1 MHTYVVL
8 RDLSNA
14 SVAGP
19 FETGLATVEEV
30 VTEPRVDVE
39 RLDKADVQDVARDPQ
54 VRSIA
59 EVMPTRLVEPVAS
72 SEAAAAAAAA
82 WGIGAVGADTSART
96 GADVVVAVL
105 DTGID
110 ADHPAFAGVTL
121 TQIDF
126 TGSGLGDRNGHGTH
140 CAGTIFG
147 RDVDGT
153 RIGVARGVDRALIGK
168 VLADDGRGNSAW
180 MFDGLQ
186 WAVNQ
191 GAHVVSI
198 SIELDFPNFVRRV
211 VDEEGWPVDLAT
223 SRALEA
229 YRATLHMFEALM
241 AMIRS
246 REAFGAGTM
255 VVAAAGNGSRRN
267 VDPDHEIGVALPAAA
282 DGVVSVAA
290 VGQSPQG
297 LQVAA
302 FSNTFAQIS
311 APGVGIVSAATG
323 GGLRTLDGTSMACPH
338 VAGLVALWREEVLAS
353 PLPANT
359 ATVTAKLLAS
369 AGTDG
374 FAAGIDVADRGVG
387 LAVAP

>member
-1 MHTYVVL
+1 MQTYVVL

-72 SEAAAAAAAA
+72 SEAAAA

-96 GADVVVAVL
+96 GAGVVVAVL

-110 ADHPAFAGVTL
+110 AGHPAFAGVTL
-121 TQIDF
+121 TEIDF

-323 GGLRTLDGTSMACPH
+323 GGLRSLDGTSMACPH

-369 AGTDG
+369 AATDG

>member
-72 SEAAAAAAAA
+72 SEAAAAAA

-96 GADVVVAVL
+96 GAGVVVAVL

-323 GGLRTLDGTSMACPH
+323 GGLRSLDGTSMACPH
-338 VAGLVALWREEVLAS
+338 VAGLVALWREEVLVS

-359 ATVTAKLLAS
+359 ATVTAKLLAT
-369 AGTDG
+369 AATDG

>member
-72 SEAAAAAAAA
+72 SEAAATAA

-96 GADVVVAVL
+96 GAGVVVAVL

-323 GGLRTLDGTSMACPH
+323 GGLRSLDGTSMACPH

-359 ATVTAKLLAS
+359 ATVTAKLLAT
-369 AGTDG
+369 AATDG

>member
-59 EVMPTRLVEPVAS
+59 AVMPTRRVEPVAS
-72 SEAAAAAAAA
+72 PEAAAAAA

-323 GGLRTLDGTSMACPH
+323 GGLRSLDGTSMACPH

>member
-323 GGLRTLDGTSMACPH
+323 GGLRSLDGTSMACPH

-369 AGTDG
+369 AATDG